1 MVREFLEDKLKKTE
15 ILLSTTSAL
24 QDASL
29 DHEERNI
36 MLNYPLLFQSE
47 MLVPYVYKGTAYAKI
62 LTFIFPKNESNAFQ
76 ALSIKERF
84 DKADQYLW
92 MT

>member
-1 MVREFLEDKLKKTE
+1 MPYWQMVREFLEDKLKKTE

-36 MLNYPLLFQSE
+36 MLNYPLLF
-47 MLVPYVYKGTAYAKI
+47 
-62 LTFIFPKNESNAFQ
+62 
-76 ALSIKERF
+76 
-84 DKADQYLW
+84 
-92 MT
+92 